1 MPALLSANGELD
13 NVAEA
18 LALSIIFPITEYLTV
33 TLETV
38 QRFAP
43 N

>member
-18 LALSIIFPITEYLTV
+18 LTLSIIFPITEYLTV

-38 QRFAP
+38 
-43 N
+43 